1 MDGFY
6 NGAVSLIFYSSLI
19 MYLTIFAVSPSL
31 RFKFL
36 LSEEL
41 YFILISTWRS
51 ENCNRFENTW
61 WRHVLY
67 NIHMLERFRTR
78 KVFLRQSPIQTSPSQ
93 TFIASVFPQIS
104 VFTSLAL
111 YRHHKFEVHEVS
123 IAIQVRDTAAM
134 AKESRKMKRQNRKK
148 TEKRGFDTKK
158 GRLLNVHSS
167 ASLCL

>member
-51 ENCNRFENTW
+51 GNCNCFENTW

-67 NIHMLERFRTR
+67 NIRVFWQE

-93 TFIASVFPQIS
+93 KFIASVFPQIS

-158 GRLLNVHSS
+158 GRLLNMHSS